1 MLTRLSHFWFDLTE
15 SWLPNHRIARAAN
28 PLPSALMPF
37 ASVLTGRSMIV
48 CKAAP
53 LPIECVVRGYLAGS
67 GWKEYRASQT
77 LCGRRLPSGIPECGE
92 LPEPVFTPATKAETG
107 HDENISF
114 AQAEAMVG
122 PELAARARDLS
133 LRLYGVAR
141 EHARARGI
149 LIADTKFEFGLHSG
163 RLLLIDEVLT
173 PDSSR
178 FWPADAFRPGG
189 AQPSYDKQ
197 FVRDYLESLDWDKT
211 PGARPASGRGG
222 AHPGKVSRSLRPP
235 DRSPPGRR
243 VTADPDARTPAGCQ
257 RPLFRACRAHG
268 LPSPI
273 LRPRCG
279 RRDSRARWRLRS
291 RRQFRGVG
299 PGSRSGFHC
308 PDGAVDRG

>member
-1 MLTRLSHFWFDLTE
+1 MSDTPLLQLDLPGIPRLKSGKVREVFDLGDRLLFVATDRISAFDCVMPNGIPHKGEVLTRLSHFWFDLTE
-15 SWLPNHRIARAAN
+15 SWLPNHRIARAAD

-211 PGARPASGRGG
+211 PPAP
-222 AHPGKVSRSLRPP
+222 ALPP
-235 DRSPPGRR
+235 D
-243 VTADPDARTPAGCQ
+243 VVARTREKYLEAFARLTG
-257 RPLFRACRAHG
+257 RPLDAG
-268 LPSPI
+268 
-273 LRPRCG
+273 
-279 RRDSRARWRLRS
+279 
-291 RRQFRGVG
+291 
-299 PGSRSGFHC
+299 
-308 PDGAVDRG
+308 